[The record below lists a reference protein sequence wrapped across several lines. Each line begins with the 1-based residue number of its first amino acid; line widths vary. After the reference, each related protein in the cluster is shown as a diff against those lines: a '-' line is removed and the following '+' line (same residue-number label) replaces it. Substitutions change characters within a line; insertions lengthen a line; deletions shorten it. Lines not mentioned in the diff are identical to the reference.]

1 MPHQE
6 TPRSSGD
13 AQFSR
18 AQLWHVIV
26 RLLHENGL
34 VVPTDQREDVAAL
47 EAVTTA
53 FTAARLCAASTR
65 KDS

>member
-6 TPRSSGD
+6 TPLSSGD

-18 AQLWHVIV
+18 AQLWHAIV
-26 RLLHENGL
+26 RLLRENGL
-34 VVPTDQREDVAAL
+34 VVRPGQREDVAAL

-53 FTAARLCAASTR
+53 FAAARLGAASTR